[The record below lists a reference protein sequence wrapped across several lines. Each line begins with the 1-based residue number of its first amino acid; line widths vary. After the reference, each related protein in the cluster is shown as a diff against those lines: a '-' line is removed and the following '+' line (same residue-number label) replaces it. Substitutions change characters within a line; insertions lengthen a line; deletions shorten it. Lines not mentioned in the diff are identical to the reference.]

1 MTDKLLKSTPA
12 PGVLL
17 LTLNRPECLN
27 AFDQELSTLLDNALA
42 AAATDDEIRCI
53 VLTGTGRAFSAGF
66 DVRELAGTDD
76 ASFLGDDVKRYE
88 WMWNVAEHPK
98 PVIVAN
104 PGIAMGAGAIIAVSA
119 DLRVGTEE
127 SIIRFSST
135 PYGTAMLTWNLP
147 QLVGWSKAKEYL
159 MTSCKIDSQEALRSG
174 LLNRVTSGD
183 KLLETAIEM
192 AAGIASFPGSGPQ
205 NIKRLMREGLTLDQ
219 RTRMEREMIV
229 TQKQVLAGGNRAGEF
244 FSHLI
249 NKPEQ
254 K

>member
-1 MTDKLLKSTPA
+1 MNDKLLQSSPA
-12 PGVLL
+12 AGVLL

-27 AFDQELSTLLDNALA
+27 AFDRELSTQLDNALA
-42 AAATDDEIRCI
+42 AAATDDEVRCI

-66 DVRELAGTDD
+66 DVRELAQTDD
-76 ASFLGDDVKRYE
+76 TSFLADDLQRYE
-88 WMWNVAEHPK
+88 WMWNVTEHPK

-104 PGIAMGAGAIIAVSA
+104 PGIAMGAGAIMAVSA
-119 DLRVGTEE
+119 DLRIGTEE

-135 PYGTAMLTWNLP
+135 PYGVAMLTWNLP

-174 LLNRVTSGD
+174 LLNRVTTKE

-192 AAGIASFPGSGPQ
+192 ATGIASFPGSGPQ
-205 NIKRLMREGLTLDQ
+205 NIKRLMREGLPLDQ
-219 RTRMEREMIV
+219 RSRMEREMV
-229 TQKQVLAGGNRAGEF
+229 TAQNHLRVTGNRAGEF

-249 NKPEQ
+249 DKPEQ